1 MHVQHASERLDADV
15 FYRAAGAYGDSPAG
29 QDEVSMSEMY
39 ERLRGEIENLESA
52 GADERTLQEA
62 EKMLY
67 MKMMAASGAQH
78 EEMRQYM
85 AASKAEKMM
94 DLMD

>member
-1 MHVQHASERLDADV
+1 
-15 FYRAAGAYGDSPAG
+15 
-29 QDEVSMSEMY
+29 
-39 ERLRGEIENLESA
+39 
-52 GADERTLQEA
+52 
-62 EKMLY
+62 MLY

>member
-1 MHVQHASERLDADV
+1 MA
-15 FYRAAGAYGDSPAG
+15 
-29 QDEVSMSEMY
+29 EMY

-67 MKMMAASGAQH
+67 MKMMAASGAQQ
-78 EEMRQYM
+78 EEMHQYM

-94 DLMD
+94 DLMDQLGNHAPPMSA

>member
-1 MHVQHASERLDADV
+1 MICKMLLILSLVLSTGMASMPGDVWLLEVDGPIGPATADYV
-15 FYRAAGAYGDSPAG
+15 
-29 QDEVSMSEMY
+29 V
-39 ERLRGEIENLESA
+39 
-52 GADERTLQEA
+52 RTLQEA